1 MVLTTMPSHAEE
13 NTAVERSASNE
24 STIMQKHS
32 NQKIGPHVDPWPGP
46 KSGTKDNTRQGAYL
60 Q

>member
-32 NQKIGPHVDPWPGP
+32 NQKIGPHVDPCPGP
-46 KSGTKDNTRQGAYL
+46 KGGTKDNT
-60 Q
+60 